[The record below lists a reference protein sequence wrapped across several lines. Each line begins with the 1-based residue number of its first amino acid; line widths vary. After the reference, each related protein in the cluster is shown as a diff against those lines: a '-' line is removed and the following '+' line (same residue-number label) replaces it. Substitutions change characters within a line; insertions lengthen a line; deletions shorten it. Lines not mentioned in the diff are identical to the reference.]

1 MNQKFFN
8 RVLCLLLV
16 AVLSLS
22 MVACSNTPAATEPAT
37 DPVTEAPTQEPTAEP
52 TLPQT
57 TVENPVTFFSLSYS
71 QNGNEILYLT
81 AYPDDNGGVYV
92 EYVGDVKKV
101 GTLDEMALHTLA
113 AALADTKLA
122 DLNGQDVYEEGEA
135 FASMY
140 ITFADESMLSANFGG
155 VIPEEFATSYAA
167 MDACFQALTAE
178 LPVYIPQPQI
188 AEGTDETLLSSIL
201 EIMNGSEIDG
211 LDSMVISN
219 IAMDDVFG
227 YVAGLSSSEG
237 ISAAASCT
245 SMMMTTAY
253 SLVIVNVKDAA
264 NIDAIRKDF
273 EESLDWHKW
282 VCVMP
287 TNALIATNGN
297 QVLCLMG
304 TDQMFTATQTAIET
318 AGWTDLLVL
327 ENPDM

>member
-1 MNQKFFN
+1 MNQKFLT

-22 MVACSNTPAATEPAT
+22 MAACGNTPAATDPAT
-37 DPVTEAPTQEPTAEP
+37 DPVTEAPTQEPTTEV

-57 TVENPVTFFSLSYS
+57 TVDNPVTFFSLSYS
-71 QNGNEILYLT
+71 QNVDELLSLT
-81 AYPDDNGGVYV
+81 AYPDENGGVYV

-122 DLNGQDVYEEGEA
+122 DLNGQDAYEEGDA
-135 FASMY
+135 FCSMY

-155 VIPEEFATSYAA
+155 VIPEEFVTGYTA

-188 AEGTDETLLSSIL
+188 VEGTNEELLSSML
-201 EIMNGSEIDG
+201 EILNGAEING
-211 LDSMVISN
+211 LDAMVISD
-219 IAMDDVFG
+219 IAKDDMFSM
-227 YVAGLSSSEG
+227 VAGLSSSEG
-237 ISAAASCT
+237 ITAAASCS

-253 SLVIVNVKDAA
+253 SLVIVNVEDSAD
-264 NIDAIRKDF
+264 IDAVRKDF
-273 EESLDWHKW
+273 EESLDWYKW

-297 QVLCLMG
+297 QVLCLLG
-304 TDQMFTATQTAIET
+304 ADSMFTSTKTAVEE
-318 AGWTDLLVL
+318 AGWTDLLVVDH
-327 ENPDM
+327 PDM